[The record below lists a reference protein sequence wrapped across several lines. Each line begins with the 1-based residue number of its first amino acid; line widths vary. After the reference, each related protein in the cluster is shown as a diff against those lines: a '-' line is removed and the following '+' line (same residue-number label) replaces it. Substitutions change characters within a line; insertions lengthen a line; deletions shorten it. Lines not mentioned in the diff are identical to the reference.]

1 MKTSAKE
8 RIALLRLGRA
18 FERAARSG
26 DHESAG
32 RIEKEI
38 ALIVEAH
45 PEEWLEPLICRG
57 QNAYRRAHGL
67 EEVYP

>member
-26 DHESAG
+26 DHESTR
-32 RIEKEI
+32 RIEAEI
-38 ALIVEAH
+38 SAIIDRY
-45 PEEWLEPLICRG
+45 PEEWLEPLVCRG
-57 QNAYRRAHGL
+57 QNTYRRAHGL